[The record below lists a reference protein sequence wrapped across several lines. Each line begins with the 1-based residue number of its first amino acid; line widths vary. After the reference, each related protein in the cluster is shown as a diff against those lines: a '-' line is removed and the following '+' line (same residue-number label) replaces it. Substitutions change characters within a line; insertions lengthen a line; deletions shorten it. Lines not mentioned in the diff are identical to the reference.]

1 MNERCVGGR
10 SDLGDNNEWFARI
23 EDFDFSYSKAR
34 YLDKK
39 ESVRRN
45 LAKMAVRHLA
55 GDDSYD
61 EAGSPALNTP
71 VGVWVDDEAGSPALN
86 TPVGVRVDD
95 ESEKPARN
103 TPVGVWTDDDYD
115 RDCDDDGDYDRD
127 YDDDYNYDRDYGGDC
142 DDTIDDDYNYN
153 GDDDDA
159 YAKDNERETLYPI
172 VRADLDDG
180 RNVLLDIDAPIALH
194 PSEGAQP
201 IFADCPVLA
210 NIILVNN
217 TDRYGVDDPSSV
229 RLQLVD
235 ARGSRDLAG
244 DLYLVGNQPTSY
256 DDSGR
261 PQNYGYVRID
271 RGNYVTVGRG
281 YLSDRFQYSD
291 CVSSRHA
298 MISYCFAGDP
308 DGVIIEDLRSTNGTS
323 VECADGPTREVRIR

>member
-39 ESVRRN
+39 ESVRRG
-45 LAKMAVRHLA
+45 LAKMAMRHSS
-55 GDDSYD
+55 DSDSYD
-61 EAGSPALNTP
+61 EADSPALNTP
-71 VGVWVDDEAGSPALN
+71 VGVWVDDESDSPALD

-95 ESEKPARN
+95 
-103 TPVGVWTDDDYD
+103 DDS
-115 RDCDDDGDYDRD
+115 DDDYDRD
-127 YDDDYNYDRDYGGDC
+127 YDDDC
-142 DDTIDDDYNYN
+142 DDTIDDDYSYD
-153 GDDDDA
+153 DDDDA

-180 RNVLLDIDAPIALH
+180 RNVLLDIDAPIAPH
-194 PSEGAQP
+194 PSEGTQP

-217 TDRYGVDDPSSV
+217 TDRYGADDPSSV

-235 ARGSRDLAG
+235 ARRSRDLAG

-291 CVSSRHA
+291 CVSGRHV

>member
-39 ESVRRN
+39 ESVRRG
-45 LAKMAVRHLA
+45 LAKMAVRHSS

-71 VGVWVDDEAGSPALN
+71 VGVWVDDESDSPALD

-95 ESEKPARN
+95 
-103 TPVGVWTDDDYD
+103 DDS
-115 RDCDDDGDYDRD
+115 DDDYDRD
-127 YDDDYNYDRDYGGDC
+127 YDDDYNYDRDYDDDY
-142 DDTIDDDYNYN
+142 DDTIDDDYSYD
-153 GDDDDA
+153 DDDDA
-159 YAKDNERETLYPI
+159 YAKDNGRETLYPI

-180 RNVLLDIDAPIALH
+180 RNVLIDIDAPIAPH
-194 PSEGAQP
+194 PSEGTQP

-291 CVSSRHA
+291 CVSGRHV
-298 MISYCFAGDP
+298 MISYCFDGDP
-308 DGVIIEDLRSTNGTS
+308 DGVIIEDLHSTNGTS
-323 VECADGPTREVRIR
+323 VECADGPTGEVRIR

>member
-39 ESVRRN
+39 ESVRRG

-61 EAGSPALNTP
+61 EADSPALNTP
-71 VGVWVDDEAGSPALN
+71 VGVWVDDESEKPALN

-95 ESEKPARN
+95 DDSDDDCDD
-103 TPVGVWTDDDYD
+103 DDDYD
-115 RDCDDDGDYDRD
+115 CDYD
-127 YDDDYNYDRDYGGDC
+127 DC
-142 DDTIDDDYNYN
+142 DDTIDDDYNY
-153 GDDDDA
+153 DDDDDVH
-159 YAKDNERETLYPI
+159 AKDNGRETLYPI
-172 VRADLDDG
+172 VRTDLDDG

-235 ARGSRDLAG
+235 ARGSKDLAG

-291 CVSSRHA
+291 CVSGRHV
-298 MISYCFAGDP
+298 MISYCFDGDP
-308 DGVIIEDLRSTNGTS
+308 DGVIIEDLHSTNGTG
-323 VECADGPTREVRIR
+323 VECADGPTGEVRIR

>member
-34 YLDKK
+34 YLDKR
-39 ESVRRN
+39 ESVRRG
-45 LAKMAVRHLA
+45 LAKMAMRHSS
-55 GDDSYD
+55 DSDSCD
-61 EAGSPALNTP
+61 EVGGPALNTP
-71 VGVWVDDEAGSPALN
+71 VGVWVDDESDSPALD

-95 ESEKPARN
+95 
-103 TPVGVWTDDDYD
+103 DDS
-115 RDCDDDGDYDRD
+115 DDDYDRD
-127 YDDDYNYDRDYGGDC
+127 YDDY
-142 DDTIDDDYNYN
+142 DDTIDDDYSY
-153 GDDDDA
+153 DDDV
-159 YAKDNERETLYPI
+159 YAKDNGRETLYPI

-180 RNVLLDIDAPIALH
+180 RNVLLGIDAPIAPH
-194 PSEGAQP
+194 PSEGTQP

-217 TDRYGVDDPSSV
+217 TDRYGADDPSSV

-235 ARGSRDLAG
+235 ARGSKDLAG

-281 YLSDRFQYSD
+281 YLSDRFRYSD
-291 CVSSRHA
+291 CVSGRHV
-298 MISYCFAGDP
+298 MISYCFDGDP
-308 DGVIIEDLRSTNGTS
+308 DGVIIEDLHSTNGTV
-323 VECADGPTREVRIR
+323 VECADGPTGEVRIR

>member
-1 MNERCVGGR
+1 MSERHVGGR
-10 SDLGDNNEWFARI
+10 SDLGDHNEWFARI

-39 ESVRRN
+39 ESVRRG
-45 LAKMAVRHLA
+45 LAKMAMRHSS
-55 GDDSYD
+55 DSNSYD
-61 EAGSPALNTP
+61 EADSPALNTP
-71 VGVWVDDEAGSPALN
+71 VGVWVDDE
-86 TPVGVRVDD
+86 
-95 ESEKPARN
+95 SEKPALN

-115 RDCDDDGDYDRD
+115 RDCDDDDDYDRD
-127 YDDDYNYDRDYGGDC
+127 YDDDC
-142 DDTIDDDYNYN
+142 DDTIDDDYSY

-159 YAKDNERETLYPI
+159 YAKDNERETLYPV
-172 VRADLDDG
+172 VRTDLDDG
-180 RNVLLDIDAPIALH
+180 RNVLLDIDAPIAPH
-194 PSEGAQP
+194 PSEGTQP

-217 TDRYGVDDPSSV
+217 PDRYGVDDPSSV

-235 ARGSRDLAG
+235 ARGSKDLAG

-261 PQNYGYVRID
+261 PQNCGYVRID

-291 CVSSRHA
+291 CVSGRHV
-298 MISYCFAGDP
+298 MISYCLAGEP
-308 DGVIIEDLRSTNGTS
+308 DGVIVEDLHSTNGTS

>member
-1 MNERCVGGR
+1 MNERCVGGQ
-10 SDLGDNNEWFARI
+10 SDLGDDNEWFARI

-39 ESVRRN
+39 ESVRRG
-45 LAKMAVRHLA
+45 LAKMAMRHLS
-55 GDDSYD
+55 GDDSCD
-61 EAGSPALNTP
+61 EAGSPAMNTP
-71 VGVWVDDEAGSPALN
+71 VGVWVDDESDSPALD

-95 ESEKPARN
+95 ESEKPALN
-103 TPVGVWTDDDYD
+103 TPVGVRTDDDYD
-115 RDCDDDGDYDRD
+115 RGCDDDSDYNRDYYDDDDYDRD
-127 YDDDYNYDRDYGGDC
+127 YDDDY
-142 DDTIDDDYNYN
+142 DDTIDDDYSY
-153 GDDDDA
+153 GDDDGA
-159 YAKDNERETLYPI
+159 YAKDNGRETLYPV

-235 ARGSRDLAG
+235 ARGSKDLAG

-261 PQNYGYVRID
+261 PQNYGYARID

-291 CVSSRHA
+291 CVSGRHV
-298 MISYCFAGDP
+298 MISYCFDGDP
-308 DGVIIEDLRSTNGTS
+308 DGVIIEDLHSTNGTG

>member
-1 MNERCVGGR
+1 MSERYEGGR
-10 SDLGDNNEWFARI
+10 SDLGDNNEWFAYI

-39 ESVRRN
+39 ENVRRS
-45 LAKMAVRHLA
+45 LAKMAVRHSS
-55 GDDSYD
+55 DSDSYD

-71 VGVWVDDEAGSPALN
+71 VGVWVDDESEKPALN
-86 TPVGVRVDD
+86 TPVG
-95 ESEKPARN
+95 A
-103 TPVGVWTDDDYD
+103 WTDDDYD
-115 RDCDDDGDYDRD
+115 RDYDDNDYDRD
-127 YDDDYNYDRDYGGDC
+127 YDDDC
-142 DDTIDDDYNYN
+142 DDTIDDDYNY
-153 GDDDDA
+153 DDDGGA
-159 YAKDNERETLYPI
+159 HAKDNGRETLYPI

-180 RNVLLDIDAPIALH
+180 RNVLLDMDAPIAPH
-194 PSEGAQP
+194 PSEGTQP

-217 TDRYGVDDPSSV
+217 TDRYGADDPSSV

-235 ARGSRDLAG
+235 ARRSKDLAG

-281 YLSDRFQYSD
+281 YLSDRFRYSD
-291 CVSSRHA
+291 CVSGRHA
-298 MISYCFAGDP
+298 MISYCFDGDP
-308 DGVIIEDLRSTNGTS
+308 DGVIIEDLHSTNGTV
-323 VECADGPTREVRIR
+323 VECADGPTGEVRTR

>member
-1 MNERCVGGR
+1 MSERHVGGR
-10 SDLGDNNEWFARI
+10 SDLGDHNEWFARI

-39 ESVRRN
+39 ESVRRG
-45 LAKMAVRHLA
+45 LAKMAMRHSS
-55 GDDSYD
+55 DSNSYD
-61 EAGSPALNTP
+61 EADSPALNTP
-71 VGVWVDDEAGSPALN
+71 VGVWVDDE
-86 TPVGVRVDD
+86 
-95 ESEKPARN
+95 SEKPALN

-115 RDCDDDGDYDRD
+115 RDCDDDDDCDRD
-127 YDDDYNYDRDYGGDC
+127 YDDDC
-142 DDTIDDDYNYN
+142 DDTIDDDYSYD
-153 GDDDDA
+153 DDDDA
-159 YAKDNERETLYPI
+159 YAKDSERETLYPI

-180 RNVLLDIDAPIALH
+180 RNVLLDIDAPIAPH
-194 PSEGAQP
+194 PSEGTQP

-217 TDRYGVDDPSSV
+217 PDRYGVDDPSSV

-235 ARGSRDLAG
+235 ARGSKDLAG

-291 CVSSRHA
+291 CVSGRHV
-298 MISYCFAGDP
+298 MISYCFDGDP
-308 DGVIIEDLRSTNGTS
+308 DGIIIEDLHSTNGTS

>member
-1 MNERCVGGR
+1 MSERYVGGR

-45 LAKMAVRHLA
+45 LAKMAMRHLA

-61 EAGSPALNTP
+61 EAGSPAL
-71 VGVWVDDEAGSPALN
+71 D

-95 ESEKPARN
+95 ESEKPALN
-103 TPVGVWTDDDYD
+103 TPVGVRTDDDYD
-115 RDCDDDGDYDRD
+115 RDCDDDSGYNRDYYDDDGYDRD
-127 YDDDYNYDRDYGGDC
+127 YDDDC
-142 DDTIDDDYNYN
+142 DDTIDDDYSYD
-153 GDDDDA
+153 DDDDA
-159 YAKDNERETLYPI
+159 YAKDNGRETLYPI

-194 PSEGAQP
+194 PSEGTQP

-281 YLSDRFQYSD
+281 YLSDRFRYSD
-291 CVSSRHA
+291 CVSGRHV

-308 DGVIIEDLRSTNGTS
+308 DGIIIEDLHSTNGTS

>member
-61 EAGSPALNTP
+61 EAD
-71 VGVWVDDEAGSPALN
+71 VPALN

-95 ESEKPARN
+95 ESEKPALN
-103 TPVGVWTDDDYD
+103 TPVGVRTDDDYD
-115 RDCDDDGDYDRD
+115 RGCDDDSGYYRD
-127 YDDDYNYDRDYGGDC
+127 YYDDC

-194 PSEGAQP
+194 PSEGTQP

-217 TDRYGVDDPSSV
+217 PDRYGVDDPSSV

-291 CVSSRHA
+291 CVSGRHV
-298 MISYCFAGDP
+298 MISYCFDGDP
-308 DGVIIEDLRSTNGTS
+308 DGVIIEDLHSTNGTI
-323 VECADGPTREVRIR
+323 VECADGPTGEVRIR

>member
-39 ESVRRN
+39 ESVRRG
-45 LAKMAVRHLA
+45 LAKMAMRYSS
-55 GDDSYD
+55 DSDSYD
-61 EAGSPALNTP
+61 EADSPALNTP
-71 VGVWVDDEAGSPALN
+71 VGVWVDDESDNPALD

-95 ESEKPARN
+95 DDS
-103 TPVGVWTDDDYD
+103 DDDYD
-115 RDCDDDGDYDRD
+115 RDYD
-127 YDDDYNYDRDYGGDC
+127 GDC

-153 GDDDDA
+153 DDDDDA
-159 YAKDNERETLYPI
+159 HAKDNGRETLYPI

-180 RNVLLDIDAPIALH
+180 RNVLLDMDAPIAPH
-194 PSEGAQP
+194 PSEGTQP

-235 ARGSRDLAG
+235 ARGSKDLAG

-281 YLSDRFQYSD
+281 YLSDRFRYSD
-291 CVSSRHA
+291 CVSGRHV
-298 MISYCFAGDP
+298 MISYCFDGDP
-308 DGVIIEDLRSTNGTS
+308 DGVIVEDLHSTNGTS

>member
-1 MNERCVGGR
+1 MSERYEGGR
-10 SDLGDNNEWFARI
+10 NDLGDNNEWFAYI

-39 ESVRRN
+39 ESVRRS
-45 LAKMAVRHLA
+45 LAKMAVRHSS
-55 GDDSYD
+55 DSDSY
-61 EAGSPALNTP
+61 
-71 VGVWVDDEAGSPALN
+71 DEAGSPALN

-95 ESEKPARN
+95 ESEKPALN
-103 TPVGVWTDDDYD
+103 TPVGVRTDDDYD
-115 RDCDDDGDYDRD
+115 RDCDDDDGYDRD
-127 YDDDYNYDRDYGGDC
+127 YDDDC
-142 DDTIDDDYNYN
+142 DDTIDDDYSYN
-153 GDDDDA
+153 DDDDDA
-159 YAKDNERETLYPI
+159 HAKDNGRETLYPV
-172 VRADLDDG
+172 VRTDLDDG
-180 RNVLLDIDAPIALH
+180 RNVLLDIDAPIAPH
-194 PSEGAQP
+194 PSEGTQP

-217 TDRYGVDDPSSV
+217 PDRYGVDDPSSV

-291 CVSSRHA
+291 CVSGRHV

>member
-45 LAKMAVRHLA
+45 LAKMAMRHLA

-71 VGVWVDDEAGSPALN
+71 VGV
-86 TPVGVRVDD
+86 RVDD
-95 ESEKPARN
+95 
-103 TPVGVWTDDDYD
+103 DDS
-115 RDCDDDGDYDRD
+115 DDGYDRD
-127 YDDDYNYDRDYGGDC
+127 YDDDYNYDRDYDDDYNYDRDYDDDC
-142 DDTIDDDYNYN
+142 DDTIDDDYSY

-180 RNVLLDIDAPIALH
+180 RNVLLDIDAPIAPH
-194 PSEGAQP
+194 PSEGTQP

-235 ARGSRDLAG
+235 ARGSKDLAG

-261 PQNYGYVRID
+261 PQNCGYVRID

-291 CVSSRHA
+291 CVSGRHV
-298 MISYCFAGDP
+298 MISYCLAGEP
-308 DGVIIEDLRSTNGTS
+308 DGVIVEDLHSTNGTS

>member
-1 MNERCVGGR
+1 MSERYVGGR
-10 SDLGDNNEWFARI
+10 SDLGDHNEWFARI

-39 ESVRRN
+39 ESVRRG
-45 LAKMAVRHLA
+45 LAKMAMRHSS
-55 GDDSYD
+55 DSDSYD
-61 EAGSPALNTP
+61 EADSPALNTP
-71 VGVWVDDEAGSPALN
+71 VGTWVDDESKKPAL
-86 TPVGVRVDD
+86 
-95 ESEKPARN
+95 N

-115 RDCDDDGDYDRD
+115 RDCDDDDYDRDCDDDDYDRDYYDDDGYDRD
-127 YDDDYNYDRDYGGDC
+127 YDDDC
-142 DDTIDDDYNYN
+142 DDTIDDDYSYD
-153 GDDDDA
+153 DDDDA
-159 YAKDNERETLYPI
+159 YAKDNGRETLYPV

-180 RNVLLDIDAPIALH
+180 RNVLLDIDAPIAPH
-194 PSEGAQP
+194 PSEGTQP

-235 ARGSRDLAG
+235 ARGSKDLAG

-281 YLSDRFQYSD
+281 YLSDRFRYSD
-291 CVSSRHA
+291 CVSGRHV
-298 MISYCFAGDP
+298 MISYCFDGDP
-308 DGVIIEDLRSTNGTS
+308 DGIIIEDLHSTNGTV
-323 VECADGPTREVRIR
+323 VECADGPTGEVCIR

>member
-45 LAKMAVRHLA
+45 LAKMAMRHLA

-61 EAGSPALNTP
+61 EADSPALNTP
-71 VGVWVDDEAGSPALN
+71 VGVWVDDE
-86 TPVGVRVDD
+86 
-95 ESEKPARN
+95 SEKPALN

-115 RDCDDDGDYDRD
+115 RDCDDDDDYDRD
-127 YDDDYNYDRDYGGDC
+127 YNDC
-142 DDTIDDDYNYN
+142 DDTIDDDYSYD
-153 GDDDDA
+153 DDDDA
-159 YAKDNERETLYPI
+159 YAKDNGRETLYPI

-180 RNVLLDIDAPIALH
+180 RNVLLDIDAPIAPH
-194 PSEGAQP
+194 PSEGTQP

-235 ARGSRDLAG
+235 ARGSKDLAG
-244 DLYLVGNQPTSY
+244 DLYLVGSQPTSY

-281 YLSDRFQYSD
+281 YLSDRFRYSD
-291 CVSSRHA
+291 CVSGRHV
-298 MISYCFAGDP
+298 MISYCLDGEP
-308 DGVIIEDLRSTNGTS
+308 DGVIIEDLHSTNGTS

>member
-45 LAKMAVRHLA
+45 LAKMAVRHSS
-55 GDDSYD
+55 DSDSYD
-61 EAGSPALNTP
+61 GAN
-71 VGVWVDDEAGSPALN
+71 SPALN

-95 ESEKPARN
+95 
-103 TPVGVWTDDDYD
+103 DDS
-115 RDCDDDGDYDRD
+115 DDDYDRD
-127 YDDDYNYDRDYGGDC
+127 YDDY
-142 DDTIDDDYNYN
+142 DDTIDDDYSY
-153 GDDDDA
+153 GDGDDA
-159 YAKDNERETLYPI
+159 YAKDNERETLYPV

-180 RNVLLDIDAPIALH
+180 RNVLLDMDAPIAPH
-194 PSEGAQP
+194 PSEGTQP

-291 CVSSRHA
+291 CVSGRHV
-298 MISYCFAGDP
+298 MISYCFDGDP
-308 DGVIIEDLRSTNGTS
+308 DGVIIEDLHSTNGTG

>member
-10 SDLGDNNEWFARI
+10 SDLGDNNEWFAYI

-45 LAKMAVRHLA
+45 LAKMAMRHSS
-55 GDDSYD
+55 DSDSYD
-61 EAGSPALNTP
+61 EAD
-71 VGVWVDDEAGSPALN
+71 VPALN

-95 ESEKPARN
+95 ESEKPALN

-115 RDCDDDGDYDRD
+115 RDCDDDDDCDRD
-127 YDDDYNYDRDYGGDC
+127 YDDDC
-142 DDTIDDDYNYN
+142 DDTIDDDYSYD
-153 GDDDDA
+153 DDDDA

-180 RNVLLDIDAPIALH
+180 RNVLLDIDAPIAPH
-194 PSEGAQP
+194 PSEGTQP

-217 TDRYGVDDPSSV
+217 PDRYGADDPSSV

-244 DLYLVGNQPTSY
+244 GLYLVGNQPTSY

>member
-1 MNERCVGGR
+1 MSERHVGGR

-39 ESVRRN
+39 ESVRRG
-45 LAKMAVRHLA
+45 LAKMAMRHSS
-55 GDDSYD
+55 DSDSYD
-61 EAGSPALNTP
+61 EADSPALNTP
-71 VGVWVDDEAGSPALN
+71 VGVWVDDESDSPALD

-95 ESEKPARN
+95 
-103 TPVGVWTDDDYD
+103 DDS
-115 RDCDDDGDYDRD
+115 DDDYDRD
-127 YDDDYNYDRDYGGDC
+127 YDDDC
-142 DDTIDDDYNYN
+142 DDTIDDDYSYD
-153 GDDDDA
+153 DDDDA

-180 RNVLLDIDAPIALH
+180 RNVLLDIDAPIAPH
-194 PSEGAQP
+194 PSEGTQP

-217 TDRYGVDDPSSV
+217 TDRYGADDPSSV

-235 ARGSRDLAG
+235 ARRSKDLAG

-291 CVSSRHA
+291 CVSGRHA
-298 MISYCFAGDP
+298 MISYCFDGDP
-308 DGVIIEDLRSTNGTS
+308 DGVIIEDLHSTNGTS
-323 VECADGPTREVRIR
+323 VECADGPTGEVRIR

>member
-39 ESVRRN
+39 ESVRRG

-71 VGVWVDDEAGSPALN
+71 VGVWVDDESDSPALD
-86 TPVGVRVDD
+86 TPVGVRIDD
-95 ESEKPARN
+95 DSD
-103 TPVGVWTDDDYD
+103 DDDYD
-115 RDCDDDGDYDRD
+115 RDYD
-127 YDDDYNYDRDYGGDC
+127 DC
-142 DDTIDDDYNYN
+142 DDTIDDDYSY

-159 YAKDNERETLYPI
+159 YAKDNEREIFYPI

-180 RNVLLDIDAPIALH
+180 RNVLLDIDAPIAPH
-194 PSEGAQP
+194 PSEGTQP

-235 ARGSRDLAG
+235 ARGSKDLAG

-291 CVSSRHA
+291 CVSGRHV
-298 MISYCFAGDP
+298 MISYCLDGEP
-308 DGVIIEDLRSTNGTS
+308 DGVIIEDLHSTNGTS
-323 VECADGPTREVRIR
+323 VECADGPTGEVRIR

>member
-34 YLDKK
+34 YLDKR
-39 ESVRRN
+39 ESVRRG
-45 LAKMAVRHLA
+45 LAKMAMRHSS
-55 GDDSYD
+55 DSDSCD
-61 EAGSPALNTP
+61 EVGGPALNTP
-71 VGVWVDDEAGSPALN
+71 VGVWADDESDSPALD

-95 ESEKPARN
+95 
-103 TPVGVWTDDDYD
+103 DDS
-115 RDCDDDGDYDRD
+115 DDDYDRD
-127 YDDDYNYDRDYGGDC
+127 YDDY
-142 DDTIDDDYNYN
+142 DDTIDDDYSY
-153 GDDDDA
+153 DDDV
-159 YAKDNERETLYPI
+159 YAKDNGRETLYPI

-180 RNVLLDIDAPIALH
+180 RNVLLDIDAPIAPH
-194 PSEGAQP
+194 PSEGTQP

-235 ARGSRDLAG
+235 ARGSKDLAG

-281 YLSDRFQYSD
+281 YLSDRFRYSD
-291 CVSSRHA
+291 CVSGRHV
-298 MISYCFAGDP
+298 MISYCFDGDP
-308 DGVIIEDLRSTNGTS
+308 DGIIIKDLHSTNGTS

>member
-45 LAKMAVRHLA
+45 LAKMAMRHLS
-55 GDDSYD
+55 DSDSYD
-61 EAGSPALNTP
+61 EADSPALNTP
-71 VGVWVDDEAGSPALN
+71 VGVWVDDESDSPALD

-95 ESEKPARN
+95 
-103 TPVGVWTDDDYD
+103 DDS
-115 RDCDDDGDYDRD
+115 DDDYDRD
-127 YDDDYNYDRDYGGDC
+127 YDDDYNYDRDYDDC
-142 DDTIDDDYNYN
+142 DDTIDDDYSY
-153 GDDDDA
+153 DDNDDA
-159 YAKDNERETLYPI
+159 YAKDNGRETLYPI

-180 RNVLLDIDAPIALH
+180 RNVLLDIDAPIAPH
-194 PSEGAQP
+194 PSEGTQP

-235 ARGSRDLAG
+235 ARGSKDLAG

-281 YLSDRFQYSD
+281 YLSDRFRYSD
-291 CVSSRHA
+291 CVSGRHA

-308 DGVIIEDLRSTNGTS
+308 DGVIIEDLHSTNGTS
-323 VECADGPTREVRIR
+323 VECADGPTGEVRIR

>member
-10 SDLGDNNEWFARI
+10 GDLGDNNEWFARI

-45 LAKMAVRHLA
+45 LAKMAVRHSS
-55 GDDSYD
+55 DSDSCD
-61 EAGSPALNTP
+61 EVGGPALNTP
-71 VGVWVDDEAGSPALN
+71 VGVWVDDESDSPALD

-95 ESEKPARN
+95 
-103 TPVGVWTDDDYD
+103 DDS
-115 RDCDDDGDYDRD
+115 DDDYDRD
-127 YDDDYNYDRDYGGDC
+127 YDDDC
-142 DDTIDDDYNYN
+142 DDDYSY
-153 GDDDDA
+153 DDDDA
-159 YAKDNERETLYPI
+159 YAKDNGRETLYPI

-180 RNVLLDIDAPIALH
+180 RNVLLDVDAPIALH
-194 PSEGAQP
+194 PSEGTQP

-281 YLSDRFQYSD
+281 YLSDRFRYSD
-291 CVSSRHA
+291 CVSGRHA

-308 DGVIIEDLRSTNGTS
+308 DGVIIEDLHSTNGTG

>member
-45 LAKMAVRHLA
+45 LAKMAMRHSS
-55 GDDSYD
+55 DSNSYD
-61 EAGSPALNTP
+61 EADSPVLNTP
-71 VGVWVDDEAGSPALN
+71 VGVWVDDESDGPALD
-86 TPVGVRVDD
+86 TPVGVQVDD
-95 ESEKPARN
+95 
-103 TPVGVWTDDDYD
+103 DDDY
-115 RDCDDDGDYDRD
+115 DYDRD
-127 YDDDYNYDRDYGGDC
+127 YDDC
-142 DDTIDDDYNYN
+142 DDTIDDDYSYD
-153 GDDDDA
+153 DDDDA
-159 YAKDNERETLYPI
+159 YAKDNGRETLYPV

-180 RNVLLDIDAPIALH
+180 RNVLLDIDAPIAPH
-194 PSEGAQP
+194 PSEGTQP

-235 ARGSRDLAG
+235 ARGSKDLAG

-281 YLSDRFQYSD
+281 YLSDRFRYSD
-291 CVSSRHA
+291 CVSGRHV
-298 MISYCFAGDP
+298 MISYCFDGDP
-308 DGVIIEDLRSTNGTS
+308 DGIIIEDLHSTNGTS

>member
-45 LAKMAVRHLA
+45 LAKMAMRHSS
-55 GDDSYD
+55 DSDSYD
-61 EAGSPALNTP
+61 EAD
-71 VGVWVDDEAGSPALN
+71 VPALN

-95 ESEKPARN
+95 ESEKPALN

-115 RDCDDDGDYDRD
+115 RDCDDDDDYDRD
-127 YDDDYNYDRDYGGDC
+127 YDDDC
-142 DDTIDDDYNYN
+142 DDTIDDDYSYD
-153 GDDDDA
+153 DDDDA
-159 YAKDNERETLYPI
+159 YAKDNGRETLYPI

-180 RNVLLDIDAPIALH
+180 RNVLLDIDAPIAPH
-194 PSEGAQP
+194 PSEGTQP

-210 NIILVNN
+210 NVILVNN

-235 ARGSRDLAG
+235 ARGSKDLAG

-281 YLSDRFQYSD
+281 YLSDRFQYSE
-291 CVSSRHA
+291 CVSGRHV
-298 MISYCFAGDP
+298 MISYCFDGDP
-308 DGVIIEDLRSTNGTS
+308 DGVIIEDLHSTNGTS

>member
-1 MNERCVGGR
+1 MSERHVGGR
-10 SDLGDNNEWFARI
+10 SDLGDDNEWFARI

-45 LAKMAVRHLA
+45 LAKMAVRHSS
-55 GDDSYD
+55 DSDSYD
-61 EAGSPALNTP
+61 GAN
-71 VGVWVDDEAGSPALN
+71 SPALN

-95 ESEKPARN
+95 
-103 TPVGVWTDDDYD
+103 DDS
-115 RDCDDDGDYDRD
+115 DGDYDRD
-127 YDDDYNYDRDYGGDC
+127 YDDC
-142 DDTIDDDYNYN
+142 DDTIDDDYNYD
-153 GDDDDA
+153 DDDDA
-159 YAKDNERETLYPI
+159 YAKDNGRETLYPI

-180 RNVLLDIDAPIALH
+180 RNVLLDMDAPIAPH
-194 PSEGAQP
+194 PSEGTQP

-210 NIILVNN
+210 NVILVNN
-217 TDRYGVDDPSSV
+217 TDRYGADDPSSV

-235 ARGSRDLAG
+235 ARRSKDLAG

-291 CVSSRHA
+291 CVSGRHV
-298 MISYCFAGDP
+298 MISYCFDGDP

>member
-1 MNERCVGGR
+1 MSERHVGGR
-10 SDLGDNNEWFARI
+10 SDLGDNSEWFARI

-39 ESVRRN
+39 ESVRRG
-45 LAKMAVRHLA
+45 LAKMAMRHSS
-55 GDDSYD
+55 DSNSYD
-61 EAGSPALNTP
+61 EADSPALNTP
-71 VGVWVDDEAGSPALN
+71 VGVWVDDESDSPALD

-95 ESEKPARN
+95 DDS
-103 TPVGVWTDDDYD
+103 DDDYD
-115 RDCDDDGDYDRD
+115 RD
-127 YDDDYNYDRDYGGDC
+127 YNDC
-142 DDTIDDDYNYN
+142 DDTIDDDYSYD
-153 GDDDDA
+153 DDDDA
-159 YAKDNERETLYPI
+159 YAKDNGRETLYPI

-180 RNVLLDIDAPIALH
+180 RNVLLDIDAPIAPH
-194 PSEGAQP
+194 PSEGTQP

-210 NIILVNN
+210 NVILVNN

-235 ARGSRDLAG
+235 ARGSKDLAG
-244 DLYLVGNQPTSY
+244 DLYLVGSQPTSY

-261 PQNYGYVRID
+261 PQNYGYARID

-291 CVSSRHA
+291 CVSGRHV
-298 MISYCFAGDP
+298 MISYCFDGDP
-308 DGVIIEDLRSTNGTS
+308 DGVIIEDLHSTNGTS

>member
-1 MNERCVGGR
+1 MSERYVGGR
-10 SDLGDNNEWFARI
+10 NDLGDNNEWFAYI

-39 ESVRRN
+39 ESARRN
-45 LAKMAVRHLA
+45 LAIMAVHHLA

-95 ESEKPARN
+95 ESEKPALN

-115 RDCDDDGDYDRD
+115 RDCDDDDYDRD
-127 YDDDYNYDRDYGGDC
+127 YDDDYNYDRDYDDDC
-142 DDTIDDDYNYN
+142 DDTIDDDYSYD
-153 GDDDDA
+153 DDDDA
-159 YAKDNERETLYPI
+159 YAKDNRRETLYPI

-180 RNVLLDIDAPIALH
+180 RNVLLDIDAPIAPH
-194 PSEGAQP
+194 PSEGTQP

-210 NIILVNN
+210 NVILVNN

-281 YLSDRFQYSD
+281 YLSDRFRYSD
-291 CVSSRHA
+291 CVSGRHV
-298 MISYCFAGDP
+298 MISYCFDGDP
-308 DGVIIEDLRSTNGTS
+308 DGVIIEDLHSTNGTG
-323 VECADGPTREVRIR
+323 VECADGPTGEVRIR

>member
-1 MNERCVGGR
+1 MSERYVGGR

-39 ESVRRN
+39 ESVRRG
-45 LAKMAVRHLA
+45 LAKMAMRHSS
-55 GDDSYD
+55 DSDSYD
-61 EAGSPALNTP
+61 EADGSALNTP
-71 VGVWVDDEAGSPALN
+71 VGVWVDDESDSPALD

-95 ESEKPARN
+95 DDS
-103 TPVGVWTDDDYD
+103 DDDYD
-115 RDCDDDGDYDRD
+115 RDYD
-127 YDDDYNYDRDYGGDC
+127 GDC

-159 YAKDNERETLYPI
+159 YAKDNRRETLYPI

-180 RNVLLDIDAPIALH
+180 RNVLLDIDAPIAPH
-194 PSEGAQP
+194 PSEGTQP

-210 NIILVNN
+210 NVILVNN

-291 CVSSRHA
+291 CVSGRHV
-298 MISYCFAGDP
+298 MISYCFDGDP
-308 DGVIIEDLRSTNGTS
+308 DGVIIEDLHSTNGTG

>member
-1 MNERCVGGR
+1 MSERHVGGR

-39 ESVRRN
+39 ESVKRN
-45 LAKMAVRHLA
+45 LAKMAMRHSSD
-55 GDDSYD
+55 GDSYD

-71 VGVWVDDEAGSPALN
+71 VGTWVDDESKKPAL
-86 TPVGVRVDD
+86 
-95 ESEKPARN
+95 N

-115 RDCDDDGDYDRD
+115 RDYDDDGGYDRD
-127 YDDDYNYDRDYGGDC
+127 YYDDGDSGYDDC
-142 DDTIDDDYNYN
+142 DDTIDDDYNY
-153 GDDDDA
+153 DDDDDVH
-159 YAKDNERETLYPI
+159 AKDNGRETLYPI
-172 VRADLDDG
+172 VRTDLDDG
-180 RNVLLDIDAPIALH
+180 RNVLLDIDAPIAPH
-194 PSEGAQP
+194 PSEGTQP

-281 YLSDRFQYSD
+281 YLSDRFRYSD
-291 CVSSRHA
+291 CVSGRHV
-298 MISYCFAGDP
+298 MISYCLAGEP
-308 DGVIIEDLRSTNGTS
+308 DGVIIEDLHSTNGTS

>member
-1 MNERCVGGR
+1 MSERYVGGR
-10 SDLGDNNEWFARI
+10 SDLGDNNEWFAYI

-45 LAKMAVRHLA
+45 LAKMAMRHSS
-55 GDDSYD
+55 DSDSY
-61 EAGSPALNTP
+61 
-71 VGVWVDDEAGSPALN
+71 DEAGSPALN

-95 ESEKPARN
+95 ESEKPALN

-127 YDDDYNYDRDYGGDC
+127 YDDDYNYDRDYDDC
-142 DDTIDDDYNYN
+142 DDTIDDDYSYD
-153 GDDDDA
+153 DDDDA
-159 YAKDNERETLYPI
+159 YAKDNRRETLYPI

-180 RNVLLDIDAPIALH
+180 RNVLLDIDAPIAPH
-194 PSEGAQP
+194 PSEGTQP

-217 TDRYGVDDPSSV
+217 PDRYGVDDPSSV

-235 ARGSRDLAG
+235 ARGSKDLAG

-261 PQNYGYVRID
+261 PQNYGYARID

-291 CVSSRHA
+291 CVSGRHV
-298 MISYCFAGDP
+298 MISYCFDGDP
-308 DGVIIEDLRSTNGTS
+308 DGVIIEDLHSTNGTG

>member
-45 LAKMAVRHLA
+45 LAKMAMRHSSD
-55 GDDSYD
+55 GDSYD

-71 VGVWVDDEAGSPALN
+71 VGTWVDDESKKPAL
-86 TPVGVRVDD
+86 
-95 ESEKPARN
+95 N

-115 RDCDDDGDYDRD
+115 RDYDDDGGYDRD
-127 YDDDYNYDRDYGGDC
+127 YYDDGDSGYDDC

-159 YAKDNERETLYPI
+159 YAKDNGRETLYPI

-180 RNVLLDIDAPIALH
+180 RNVLLDIDAPIAPH
-194 PSEGAQP
+194 PSEGTQP

-217 TDRYGVDDPSSV
+217 PDRYGVDDPSSV
-229 RLQLVD
+229 QLQLVD
-235 ARGSRDLAG
+235 ARGSKDLAG

-281 YLSDRFQYSD
+281 YLSDRFRYSD
-291 CVSSRHA
+291 CVSGRHV
-298 MISYCFAGDP
+298 MISYCFDGDP
-308 DGVIIEDLRSTNGTS
+308 DGVIIEDLHSTNGTS
-323 VECADGPTREVRIR
+323 VECADGPTGEVRIR

>member
-45 LAKMAVRHLA
+45 LAKMAVRHSS
-55 GDDSYD
+55 DSDSCD
-61 EAGSPALNTP
+61 EVGGPALNTP
-71 VGVWVDDEAGSPALN
+71 VGVWVDDE
-86 TPVGVRVDD
+86 
-95 ESEKPARN
+95 SEKPALN

-115 RDCDDDGDYDRD
+115 RDCDDDDDYDRD
-127 YDDDYNYDRDYGGDC
+127 YDDDC
-142 DDTIDDDYNYN
+142 DDTIDDDYSYD
-153 GDDDDA
+153 DDDDA
-159 YAKDNERETLYPI
+159 YAKDNGRETLYPV

-194 PSEGAQP
+194 PGEGTQP

-281 YLSDRFQYSD
+281 YLSDRFRYSD
-291 CVSSRHA
+291 CVSGRHV
-298 MISYCFAGDP
+298 MISYCFDGDP
-308 DGVIIEDLRSTNGTS
+308 DGVIIEDLHSTNGTS

>member
-1 MNERCVGGR
+1 MSERYVGGR

-39 ESVRRN
+39 ESVRRG
-45 LAKMAVRHLA
+45 LAKMAMRHSS
-55 GDDSYD
+55 DSNSYD
-61 EAGSPALNTP
+61 EADSPALNTP
-71 VGVWVDDEAGSPALN
+71 VGVWVDDE
-86 TPVGVRVDD
+86 
-95 ESEKPARN
+95 SEKPALN

-115 RDCDDDGDYDRD
+115 RDCDDDDDYDRD
-127 YDDDYNYDRDYGGDC
+127 YDDDC
-142 DDTIDDDYNYN
+142 DDTIDDDYSYDDDDN
-153 GDDDDA
+153 DDDA
-159 YAKDNERETLYPI
+159 YAKDNGRETLYPV

-180 RNVLLDIDAPIALH
+180 RNVLLDIDAPIAPH
-194 PSEGAQP
+194 PSEGTQP

-281 YLSDRFQYSD
+281 YLSDRFRYSD
-291 CVSSRHA
+291 CVSGRHV
-298 MISYCFAGDP
+298 MISYCLDGDP
-308 DGVIIEDLRSTNGTS
+308 DGVIIEDLHSTNGTS

>member
-45 LAKMAVRHLA
+45 LAKMAMRHLA
-55 GDDSYD
+55 GDDSY
-61 EAGSPALNTP
+61 
-71 VGVWVDDEAGSPALN
+71 DEAGSPALN

-95 ESEKPARN
+95 ESEKPALN
-103 TPVGVWTDDDYD
+103 TPVGVRTDDDYD
-115 RDCDDDGDYDRD
+115 RDCDDDSGYDCDYYDDDDYDRD
-127 YDDDYNYDRDYGGDC
+127 YDDDC
-142 DDTIDDDYNYN
+142 DDTIDDDYSY

-159 YAKDNERETLYPI
+159 YAKDNERETLYPV
-172 VRADLDDG
+172 VRTDLDDG
-180 RNVLLDIDAPIALH
+180 RNVLLDIDAPIAPH
-194 PSEGAQP
+194 PSEGTQP

-217 TDRYGVDDPSSV
+217 PDRYGVDDPSSV

-235 ARGSRDLAG
+235 ARGSKDLAG
-244 DLYLVGNQPTSY
+244 DLYLVGSQPTSY

-261 PQNYGYVRID
+261 PQNYGYARID

-291 CVSSRHA
+291 CVSGRHV
-298 MISYCFAGDP
+298 MISYCFDGDP
-308 DGVIIEDLRSTNGTS
+308 DGVIIEDLHSTNGTG

>member
-45 LAKMAVRHLA
+45 LAKMAVRHSS
-55 GDDSYD
+55 DSDSCD
-61 EAGSPALNTP
+61 E
-71 VGVWVDDEAGSPALN
+71 VGGPALN

-95 ESEKPARN
+95 ESEKPALN

-115 RDCDDDGDYDRD
+115 RDCDDDDDYDRD
-127 YDDDYNYDRDYGGDC
+127 YDDDC
-142 DDTIDDDYNYN
+142 DDTIDDDYSYD
-153 GDDDDA
+153 DDDDA
-159 YAKDNERETLYPI
+159 YAKDNRRETLYPI

-180 RNVLLDIDAPIALH
+180 RNVLLDMDAPIASH
-194 PSEGAQP
+194 PSEGTQP

-235 ARGSRDLAG
+235 ARRSRDLAG
-244 DLYLVGNQPTSY
+244 DLYLVGNQSTSY

-281 YLSDRFQYSD
+281 YLSDRFRYSD
-291 CVSSRHA
+291 CVSGRHV
-298 MISYCFAGDP
+298 MISYCFDGDP
-308 DGVIIEDLRSTNGTS
+308 DGVIIEDLHSTNGTG
-323 VECADGPTREVRIR
+323 VECADGPTGEVHIR

>member
-1 MNERCVGGR
+1 MRERYVGGR

-39 ESVRRN
+39 ESVRRG
-45 LAKMAVRHLA
+45 LAKMAMRHLA
-55 GDDSYD
+55 GDDSY
-61 EAGSPALNTP
+61 
-71 VGVWVDDEAGSPALN
+71 DEAGSPALN

-95 ESEKPARN
+95 ESEKPALN

-115 RDCDDDGDYDRD
+115 RDCDDDDDYDRD
-127 YDDDYNYDRDYGGDC
+127 YDDC
-142 DDTIDDDYNYN
+142 DDTIDDDYNYS

-159 YAKDNERETLYPI
+159 YAKDNGRETLYPI

-180 RNVLLDIDAPIALH
+180 RNVLLDMDAPIALH
-194 PSEGAQP
+194 PSEGTQP

-210 NIILVNN
+210 NVILVNN

-281 YLSDRFQYSD
+281 YLSDRFRYSD
-291 CVSSRHA
+291 CVSGRHV
-298 MISYCFAGDP
+298 MISYCFDGDP
-308 DGVIIEDLRSTNGTS
+308 DGIIIEDLHSTNGTS
-323 VECADGPTREVRIR
+323 VECADGPTGEVRIR

>member
-1 MNERCVGGR
+1 MNERCVGGQ
-10 SDLGDNNEWFARI
+10 SDLGDDNEWFARI

-39 ESVRRN
+39 ESVRRG
-45 LAKMAVRHLA
+45 LAKMAMRHSS
-55 GDDSYD
+55 DSNSYD
-61 EAGSPALNTP
+61 EADSPALNTP
-71 VGVWVDDEAGSPALN
+71 VGVWVDDE
-86 TPVGVRVDD
+86 
-95 ESEKPARN
+95 SEKPALN

-115 RDCDDDGDYDRD
+115 RDCDDDDDYDRD
-127 YDDDYNYDRDYGGDC
+127 YDDDC
-142 DDTIDDDYNYN
+142 DDTIDDDYSYDDDDN
-153 GDDDDA
+153 DDDA
-159 YAKDNERETLYPI
+159 YAKDNGRETLYPV

-180 RNVLLDIDAPIALH
+180 RNVLLDIDAPIAPH
-194 PSEGAQP
+194 PSEGTQP

-281 YLSDRFQYSD
+281 YLSDRFRYSD
-291 CVSSRHA
+291 CVSGRHV
-298 MISYCFAGDP
+298 MISYCLDGEP
-308 DGVIIEDLRSTNGTS
+308 DGVIIEDLHSTNGTS

>member
-1 MNERCVGGR
+1 MSERHVGGR
-10 SDLGDNNEWFARI
+10 SDLGDHNEWFARI

-45 LAKMAVRHLA
+45 LAKMAMRHSS
-55 GDDSYD
+55 DSNSYD
-61 EAGSPALNTP
+61 EADSPALNTP
-71 VGVWVDDEAGSPALN
+71 VGVWVNDESDGPALD

-95 ESEKPARN
+95 
-103 TPVGVWTDDDYD
+103 DDS
-115 RDCDDDGDYDRD
+115 DDDYDRD
-127 YDDDYNYDRDYGGDC
+127 YDDDC

-153 GDDDDA
+153 GDDDDDA
-159 YAKDNERETLYPI
+159 YAKDNERETLYPV
-172 VRADLDDG
+172 VRTDLDDG
-180 RNVLLDIDAPIALH
+180 RNVLLDIDAPIAPH
-194 PSEGAQP
+194 PSEETQP

-217 TDRYGVDDPSSV
+217 PDRYGVDDPSSV

-291 CVSSRHA
+291 CVSGRHV
-298 MISYCFAGDP
+298 MISYCFDGDP
-308 DGVIIEDLRSTNGTS
+308 DGVIIEDLHSTNGTS
-323 VECADGPTREVRIR
+323 VECADGPTGEVRIR

>member
-1 MNERCVGGR
+1 MSERHVGGR
-10 SDLGDNNEWFARI
+10 SDLGDHNEWFARI

-39 ESVRRN
+39 ESVRRG
-45 LAKMAVRHLA
+45 LAKMAMRHSS
-55 GDDSYD
+55 DSNSYD
-61 EAGSPALNTP
+61 EADSPALNTP
-71 VGVWVDDEAGSPALN
+71 VGVWVDDE
-86 TPVGVRVDD
+86 
-95 ESEKPARN
+95 SEKPALN

-115 RDCDDDGDYDRD
+115 RDCDDDDDYDRD
-127 YDDDYNYDRDYGGDC
+127 YDDDY

-180 RNVLLDIDAPIALH
+180 RNVLLDIDAPIAPH
-194 PSEGAQP
+194 PSEGTQP

-261 PQNYGYVRID
+261 PQNYGYARID

-298 MISYCFAGDP
+298 MISYCFDGDP
-308 DGVIIEDLRSTNGTS
+308 DGVIIEDLHSTNGTG